1 MKTFQ
6 ELLEELNACGVARD
20 WAAAKTIEEVVVEC
34 HRGDWLL
41 WLASKVN
48 VDKRKFT
55 LAKAHC
61 ANIVRHLMKDE
72 RSLNAVDI
80 AMAYGQ
86 GEVEHE
92 ALIVAAYAADIAYID
107 DIDGYPSCVAAKAAY
122 CAAADNSVA
131 KGLAIGPSSKIIF
144 KSAVLDMT
152 IRNASTNNGSPDAA
166 ARLELDIYECTCRH
180 TAEETGATYATP
192 SNMFIEN
199 PAQTEPIG
207 GGATVEISNNLRGV
221 TPFDFSYTLSRFG
234 IRIERKTKY
243 TIANGDQITYQMRD
257 PIRRSSTQRELGNQD
272 GWNKPGWTRFVVLVG
287 KVAPGLTVGAVGTP
301 GTYQQIINVG
311 LTRKYVFKVENY
323 TEDRTAYAVL

>member
-6 ELLEELNACGVARD
+6 ELLEELDACGVARD
-20 WAAAKTIEEVVVEC
+20 WTAAKTIEEVVAEC

-86 GEVEHE
+86 GEVEQE

-122 CAAADNSVA
+122 CAAAIQISGCA
-131 KGLAIGPSSKIIF
+131 AINDI
-144 KSAVLDMT
+144 A
-152 IRNASTNNGSPDAA
+152 NAA
-166 ARLELDIYECTCRH
+166 A
-180 TAEETGATYATP
+180 ANAAAANAAAYAAAIQ
-192 SNMFIEN
+192 NFGCAAM
-199 PAQTEPIG
+199 
-207 GGATVEISNNLRGV
+207 NN
-221 TPFDFSYTLSRFG
+221 
-234 IRIERKTKY
+234 
-243 TIANGDQITYQMRD
+243 IANAAADMAAAFLTADIDIDPTY
-257 PIRRSSTQRELGNQD
+257 
-272 GWNKPGWTRFVVLVG
+272 F
-287 KVAPGLTVGAVGTP
+287 AYGLSL
-301 GTYQQIINVG
+301 IHI
-311 LTRKYVFKVENY
+311 
-323 TEDRTAYAVL
+323 